1 MGDPICRY
9 DEIPDGSVL
18 GLNYSGFH
26 DSAVAIVAPTGELVS
41 AVSLERISRVKQDG
55 RWPTELLNEIP
66 WPKIRY
72 VAVSVSEHYNPP
84 VDDRSRFL
92 SRERKHSI
100 QVDRSHGE
108 AFASQMASIGKEI
121 IYVPHHLAH
130 ANSSFCASG
139 YDNAICLVYDGGM
152 SNEHWFG
159 GVYSASRS
167 AGLSVIDQFSVQRY
181 ANVALLYAAVT
192 AVLGFRPN
200 KHEGK
205 LTGLAARGVVNARVS
220 AVLDIWLRE
229 PELTHHLMWW
239 SDAYHSDR
247 VPTLGVIQGE
257 RRRLRDELGFASPE
271 DIAATLQYLT
281 ERHICDIIDRML
293 EEGININ
300 NVCLAGGLFSNV
312 KVNQSI
318 SRYNIENLF
327 VFPAMTDDG
336 DAVGA
341 AWQALFT
348 RDGIAGKSIENVFV
362 GPTVSAVES
371 LLEARRVTYSR
382 PRELEAEVAERLAKG
397 EIGAVARGA
406 MEFGPRSLG
415 NRSILASPRHE
426 EINEQLNLK
435 LSRSDFMPFAPVAR
449 EEDADQYFI
458 IPGNVV
464 RAAQYMTVT
473 VECTEKAKIECP
485 AVVHVDNTARPQLV
499 TKNSN
504 PFLHRVLSELDR
516 LNGEKVLI
524 NTSFNIHEEPIVAS
538 AEDALRG
545 FFEAGLD
552 FLVLGD
558 CLVSRSDN
566 TAVELEY
573 VRSKASGAG
582 RKARD
587 AEIALESH
595 LLDRRRLE
603 IQLAML
609 QHEKD
614 ELGDWKSSVLG
625 KTYLALARLRASSE
639 KLVRLFR

>member
-1 MGDPICRY
+1 MGNPLCLFQ
-9 DEIPDGSVL
+9 EIPDGSVI
-18 GLNYSGFH
+18 GLNYSGLH
-26 DSAVAIVAPTGELVS
+26 DSAVAIVSPTGELVS
-41 AVSLERISRVKQDG
+41 AVSLERLSRVKQDG
-55 RWPTELLNEIP
+55 RWPTELLKQIP

-72 VAVSVSEHYNPP
+72 VAVAGSERYSPP
-84 VDDRSRFL
+84 EDDRSRFL
-92 SRERKHSI
+92 SREITHYL
-100 QVDRSHGE
+100 QFDRSHGD
-108 AFASQMASIGKEI
+108 AFASRMASIGKEI

-130 ANSSFCASG
+130 ASSSFWASG

-152 SNEHWFG
+152 TSEHWFG

-167 AGLSVIDQFSVQRY
+167 AGLSVIDQFSAARY
-181 ANVALLYAAVT
+181 SNVALLYAAVT
-192 AVLGFRPN
+192 AILGFRPN

-205 LTGLAARGVVNARVS
+205 LTGLAARGAVNARVS
-220 AVLDIWLRE
+220 AVLDTWLRE
-229 PELTHHLMWW
+229 PELTHHLTWW
-239 SDAYHSDR
+239 SDAYDLDR
-247 VPTLGVIQGE
+247 APTLGVLQDE
-257 RRRLRDELGFASPE
+257 RRRLRDELSFASPE

-293 EEGININ
+293 EEGIDIKNI
-300 NVCLAGGLFSNV
+300 CLAGGLFSNV
-312 KVNQSI
+312 KVNQVI

-336 DAVGA
+336 AAVGA

-348 RDGIAGKSIENVFV
+348 REGIAGKSIEHVFV
-362 GPTVSAVES
+362 GPTILAAEG
-371 LLEARRVTYSR
+371 LLETRGVKYTR
-382 PRELEAEVAERLAKG
+382 PRELETEVAKRLANG

-415 NRSILASPRHE
+415 DRSILASPRDE
-426 EINEQLNLK
+426 EITEKLNLK
-435 LSRSDFMPFAPVAR
+435 LSRSDFMPFAPVTR
-449 EEDADQYFI
+449 EEDADRYFI
-458 IPGNVV
+458 IPGDVA

-473 VECTEKAKIECP
+473 VECAEKAKVECP

-516 LNGEKVLI
+516 LGGEKVLI

-558 CLVSRSDN
+558 CLVSRSEN
-566 TAVELEY
+566 IPIELDY
-573 VRSKASGAG
+573 VRGKASGAE
-582 RKARD
+582 RRARN
-587 AEIALESH
+587 AEFALESH

-603 IQLAML
+603 MQLAML
-609 QHEKD
+609 RHEKE
-614 ELGDWKSSVLG
+614 ELGDWKSSILG
-625 KTYLALARLRASSE
+625 IAFLALARLRRGGHSAT
-639 KLVRLFR
+639 